1 MATSGVAPDDGGI
14 DALLDGSPAHDV
26 HTSAAAETAF
36 LLALV
41 AVAATP
47 FSVTHGVALA
57 AGVLALLLGTVGVV
71 TTSNPYVAGRGLV
84 PGGMALAFVAVVT
97 VGLRYAGLDTA
108 FGDAWLP
115 TIGDWLDLLNDR
127 VGR

>member
-1 MATSGVAPDDGGI
+1 MAASGVAPDDGGI
-14 DALLDGSPAHDV
+14 DALLDGSPARDV

-41 AVAATP
+41 AVAAAP

-57 AGVLALLLGTVGVV
+57 AGFLALLLGSIGVV
-71 TTSNPYVAGRGLV
+71 TTSNPDVAGRGLV
-84 PGGMALAFVAVVT
+84 PGGLALAIVALVT
-97 VGLRYAGLDTA
+97 VGLRYLGLDTA
-108 FGDAWLP
+108 VGDEWLP
-115 TIGDWLDLLNDR
+115 RLGDWLDLLNQR